1 MDILILEDHPIV
13 LDAIKSRIEQE
24 LVGAHISYAGASLE
38 DALRSVDLTKPACAV
53 VDLDLG
59 DGRTPVDIVSP
70 LASRSIPIL
79 VMSALGEAAVVK
91 SVFSAGAR
99 GYFTKTAALDQLLA
113 AGLVYPC
120 FCTRAEIKAAASAP
134 QGDEGPIYGGTCRAL
149 DPAAAAENS

>member
-59 DGRTPVDIVSP
+59 DGRTPVEIVST
-70 LASRSIPIL
+70 LAKKVSIQNSVIDNPKIL
-79 VMSALGEAAVVK
+79 FYSY
-91 SVFSAGAR
+91 S
-99 GYFTKTAALDQLLA
+99 
-113 AGLVYPC
+113 LVRC
-120 FCTRAEIKAAASAP
+120 
-134 QGDEGPIYGGTCRAL
+134 
-149 DPAAAAENS
+149 